1 MPYIGKTTDGFGVR
15 NRFVYLASS
24 GATSVSG
31 ADANG
36 ATLTFTDGAYVDV
49 YLNGILLKPTTDYNT
64 STANTIA
71 GLSALN
77 TNDEVTVVVYDVFT
91 VADMV
96 SATSGGTFSGAVTL
110 GGGVTGDLDL
120 NTDGS
125 AIKFG
130 ADGEITLTHSA
141 DDGLILKHV
150 GTGDGKEPRLT
161 FQAGDTDIAVDDLLG
176 SIEFQAPD
184 EGTGTDS
191 QLVAAAISAVSEG
204 DFSASSNATGLRF
217 QTGASETATTKM
229 TLTSGGHL
237 GLGTASPISYNSYGN
252 GLVIAKTG
260 AGASHSGMSLISATD
275 GYGSIYF
282 NDGTGNNT
290 HGAIDYN
297 HSTDV
302 MRLRIAGSTA
312 MTLDQSGK
320 RANFGIT
327 GERAIINRDNLTGI
341 SLEDDAST
349 TVAGFSGS
357 SSALILVYDPGGG
370 GAVFFAT
377 YQNVIAKLAGSSD
390 YAATDSDGNTCVF
403 KSSNSHSVT
412 LKNREGS
419 GTSYYV
425 LILQAYD

>member
-1 MPYIGKTTDGFGVR
+1 MPYVGNEPTSNFASVTKDTFSGNGSTTAFTLSKAATTNGVAV
-15 NRFVYLASS
+15 FVENVRQEPTTAYA
-24 GATSVSG
+24 VSG
-31 ADANG
+31 T
-36 ATLTFTDGAYVDV
+36 TLTFTAAPVSASGNNIYV
-49 YLNGILLKPTTDYNT
+49 LHHNSPA
-64 STANTIA
+64 STATHP
-71 GLSALN
+71 SAQNLLAV
-77 TNDEVTVVVYDVFT
+77 D
-91 VADMV
+91 
-96 SATSGGTFSGAVTL
+96 GTFSGDVS
-110 GGGVTGDLDL
+110 VGDDILLSSDS
-120 NTDGS
+120 S

-229 TLTSGGHL
+229 TLTSEGLL
-237 GLGTASPISYNSYGN
+237 GLGTSSPGSYNSYGD
-252 GLVIAKTG
+252 GLVIAKSSQSG
-260 AGASHSGMSLISATD
+260 SAGMSLISATD

-282 NDGTGNNT
+282 NDGTGQNT
-290 HGAIDYN
+290 HGAIDYT
-297 HSTDV
+297 HSTDA
-302 MRLRIAGSTA
+302 MRLRVAGNTA
-312 MTLDQSGK
+312 LTLDQSGK
-320 RANFGIT
+320 QANFGIT
-327 GERAIINRDNLTGI
+327 GERAIINRAALTGI
-341 SLEDDAST
+341 SLADDAST
-349 TVAGFSGS
+349 SVAGFSGS

-377 YQNVIAKLAGSSD
+377 YQNAVAKLAGSSD
-390 YAATDSDGNTCVF
+390 YSTSDSDGNTCVF
-403 KSSNSHSVT
+403 KSGNSHSVT

>member
-24 GATSVSG
+24 GDTSVSG

-49 YLNGILLKPTTDYNT
+49 YLNGVLLKPTTDYNT

-191 QLVAAAISAVSEG
+191 RLVAAAMMAVSEG
-204 DFSASSNATGLRF
+204 DFSASNNATGLRF

-229 TLTSGGHL
+229 TLTSDGLL
-237 GLGTASPISYNSYGN
+237 GLGTSSPGSYNSYGD
-252 GLVIAKTG
+252 GLVITKSSQSGSA
-260 AGASHSGMSLISATD
+260 GMSLISATN

-282 NDGTGNNT
+282 NDGTGQNT

-297 HSTDV
+297 HNTDV

-312 MTLDQSGK
+312 ITLDQSGK

-327 GERAIINRDNLTGI
+327 GERAIINREALTGI
-341 SLEDDAST
+341 ALEDDAST

-377 YQNVIAKLAGSSD
+377 YGTAVTKLAGASD
-390 YAATDSDGNTCVF
+390 YAATDSDGSTCVF
-403 KSSNSHSVT
+403 KSGSSHSVT
-412 LKNREGS
+412 LKNREGT

>member
-24 GATSVSG
+24 GDTSVSG

-91 VADMV
+91 VADTV

-110 GGGVTGDLDL
+110 GGGVTGDLNL

-130 ADGEITLTHSA
+130 ADGEITLTHNA

-252 GLVIAKTG
+252 GLVVAKTG

-290 HGAIDYN
+290 QGAIDYN

-312 MTLDQSGK
+312 ITLDQSGK

-327 GERAIINRDNLTGI
+327 GERAIINREALTGI
-341 SLEDDAST
+341 ALEDDAST

-377 YQNVIAKLAGSSD
+377 YQNPIAKLAGSSD

-425 LILQAYD
+425 IILQAYD

>member
-24 GATSVSG
+24 GDTSVSG

-49 YLNGILLKPTTDYNT
+49 YLNGVLLKPTTDYNT

-161 FQAGDTDIAVDDLLG
+161 FQAGDNDIAVDDLLG

-252 GLVIAKTG
+252 GLVVAKTG

-341 SLEDDAST
+341 ALEDDAST

-403 KSSNSHSVT
+403 KSSNSHTVT